1 MHSLR
6 LHSHPSPAHEL
17 CKLVQLGGR
26 GAGGDYDQI
35 TDTKLCSCT
44 HDQIAHDQIAHDQI
58 THVLEAML
66 VSYRD

>member
-1 MHSLR
+1 MP
-6 LHSHPSPAHEL
+6 PSPAHEL

-58 THVLEAML
+58 THARMLEAML